1 MLIAASILLLMLGIL
16 HSYLG
21 ERYILNRLFKRG
33 SLPHLYGGED
43 FTKGTLRFAWH
54 ITSLAWF
61 GIAFVLAFDGQHS
74 SIFLLS
80 MGITF
85 LLSALFA
92 AFYTKGKHFSW
103 LVFLS
108 IGVLILLSERS

>member
-1 MLIAASILLLMLGIL
+1 MLIAASILLFVLGML

-21 ERYILNRLFKRG
+21 ERYILSRLFKKDN
-33 SLPHLYGGED
+33 LPHLYGSDD

-61 GIAFVLAFDGQHS
+61 GIAAVLAFDDQHS
-74 SIFLLS
+74 RLFLLS
-80 MGITF
+80 IGLVF

-108 IGVLILLSERS
+108 ISVLILLSARS